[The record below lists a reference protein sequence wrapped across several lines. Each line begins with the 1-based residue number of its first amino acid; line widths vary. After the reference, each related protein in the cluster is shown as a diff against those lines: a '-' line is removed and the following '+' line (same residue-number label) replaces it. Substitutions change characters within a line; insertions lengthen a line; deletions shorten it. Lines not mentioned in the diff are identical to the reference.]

1 MKSLNRSAAWAIL
14 IPALVVLVARVVL
27 QGLLLPTELSG
38 DEAQYWDWSRQLQLS
53 YYTKG
58 PGVALIIALFT
69 SIFGDNELGV
79 RFGSYIAHALVA
91 IIVGILGF
99 QSREARIGSPG

>member
-1 MKSLNRSAAWAIL
+1 MEPLKRSAAWAVL
-14 IPALVVLVARVVL
+14 TPALIVLVARVVL

-69 SIFGDNELGV
+69 DIFGDNELAV
-79 RFGSYIAHALVA
+79 RLVP
-91 IIVGILGF
+91 VEELEWYLYL
-99 QSREARIGSPG
+99 RK